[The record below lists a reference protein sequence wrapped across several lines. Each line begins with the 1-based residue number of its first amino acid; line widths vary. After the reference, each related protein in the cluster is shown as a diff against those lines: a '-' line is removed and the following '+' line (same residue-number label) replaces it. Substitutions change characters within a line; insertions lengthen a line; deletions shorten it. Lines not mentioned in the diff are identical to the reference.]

1 MNIYIFSPCD
11 QIIKIANESYYLTK
25 NNVVLLKDFCKNQ
38 LLELIPKNDFLPCY
52 FLKSEKNYY
61 KNLRLIDLYDG
72 FLIIPKLIR
81 ERNLPRETLFFKTQ
95 GYYGREF
102 NIAVSTDGG
111 IKLII
116 SGDYYHEEIELLFKP
131 EKVNLIPCDNAPYLF
146 ISLEKD
152 KKHLVCVKLPDI
164 KILFNSLCDEYNLSS
179 ELSITTRYNDVSR
192 HECIDL
198 WKIGD
203 PFLHIGRKINSK
215 NSDYPT
221 EVIPYAFL
229 QEIAL
234 CGDYS
239 HFLSDELKEKANL
252 LPSFIGN
259 FDYIIPPFLAHKKD
273 KIGLVFKSDIK
284 FISFSINQNKIH
296 DLSIDD

>member
-11 QIIKIANESYYLTK
+11 LIIKIGNESYYLTK
-25 NNVVLLKDFCKNQ
+25 NNTLLLKDFCKNQ

-52 FLKSEKNYY
+52 FLKNEKYYY

-72 FLIIPKLIR
+72 FLIIPKLIK

-95 GYYGREF
+95 SYFGRQF

-152 KKHLVCVKLPDI
+152 KKHLVCIKLPEI
-164 KILFNSLCDEYNLSS
+164 KILFNSLCDEFTLSN
-179 ELSITTRYNDVSR
+179 ELSVTTRYNDISK
-192 HECIDL
+192 HECMDL
-198 WKIGD
+198 WKIGE
-203 PFLHIGRKINSK
+203 PFTHLGRKIDSK
-215 NSDYPT
+215 VLDYKK
-221 EVIPYAFL
+221 EVLPYAFL
-229 QEIAL
+229 QELTL

-239 HFLSDELKEKANL
+239 RFLSDELKEKANL
-252 LPSFIGN
+252 LPSFIGK
-259 FDYIIPPFLAHKKD
+259 FDYIIPPFLTHKED
-273 KIGLVFKSDIK
+273 KIGLVTKNGIK
-284 FISFSINQNKIH
+284 FISFSISQNKIY
-296 DLSIDD
+296 DLTIDD